1 MLFFKVIFEFNFR
14 VMFSEYLLET
24 LNNANDVGLIKL
36 RANPNDNT
44 GYPIHE
50 GSFSSEV
57 NSAIQIYLQRG
68 GETRLFPITS

>member
-24 LNNANDVGLIKL
+24 LNNANDIGLIKF
-36 RANPNDNT
+36 RTNPNDNT

-50 GSFSSEV
+50 DSFLSEV
-57 NSAIQIYLQRG
+57 YLLFRYTFKNG
-68 GETRLFPITS
+68 GRQDFFR